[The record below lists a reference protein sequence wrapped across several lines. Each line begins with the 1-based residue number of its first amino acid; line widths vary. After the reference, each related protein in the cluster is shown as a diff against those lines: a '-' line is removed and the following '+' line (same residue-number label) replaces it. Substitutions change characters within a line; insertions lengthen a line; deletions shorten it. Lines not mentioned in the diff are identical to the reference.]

1 MVMSLKEY
9 MERKERGEEVFNF
22 PSSGLSKDDAFY
34 DGLGEMIEE
43 TGYIGHIG
51 CVGMRGH
58 TGLDHELIS

>member
-43 TGYIGHIG
+43 TG
-51 CVGMRGH
+51 
-58 TGLDHELIS
+58 